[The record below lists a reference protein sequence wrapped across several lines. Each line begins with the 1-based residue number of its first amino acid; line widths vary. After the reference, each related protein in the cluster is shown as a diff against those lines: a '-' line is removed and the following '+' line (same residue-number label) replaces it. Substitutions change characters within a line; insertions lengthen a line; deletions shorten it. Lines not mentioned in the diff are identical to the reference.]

1 MVVHDLVALKNML
14 VVELKMC
21 QSIGYMKKSILPV
34 QGPFCCESAGGVI
47 LMLCVLP
54 RRSEPATFE
63 SSSEAPLPSR
73 IGIAYPHIWG
83 IADNEDFILRS
94 QDAGKSTSTYYKGT
108 RPESAIMA
116 DDGMLMNFEIS
127 DAPLM
132 PKQTF
137 QGGRWKDR
145 LAAKKMVQK
154 RTAKQS
160 THPSER
166 DMFKERRHELAVE
179 DYIGP
184 ADTSRAPKRQRVEQS
199 TNRYEQPPRVQ
210 AADRNEQTARVIS
223 GKLPPGSINIGVKKS
238 VAIQEETRPA
248 FVSGKLLP
256 GSINIGASRVM
267 KFDDEPKPA
276 PALERPSYGNANSAP
291 KRNVAI
297 QEETRPAFVSGKLP
311 PGSINI
317 GSSRVTKFNDEPR
330 PSFVPG
336 KVPGGVQR
344 DTTTGKPAQVISS
357 LFTFN
362 PSSKKKFEEPVEEA
376 EPVKASNA
384 PLTDEMATFV
394 NLGLSRRLAAHLS
407 TKMDMKAPTG
417 IQKASIQQM
426 IKDDSDAFI
435 QAETGSG
442 KTLAYLLPIVDRILA
457 MSDGDA
463 QVHRDSG
470 LFAVVMAPTRELCKQ
485 IATVLEKLLR
495 CAPWIVGTT
504 VIGGESKQSE
514 KARLRKG
521 VNILVATP
529 GRLADHLDNTEV
541 LDVSTVRWLVL
552 DEGDRLMELGFEEE
566 IKGIVEKIGKARN
579 VVMEK
584 RKGLNLTSL
593 PSRRV
598 TILCS
603 ATMKMNV
610 QRLGEISLTD
620 AIHIQADPSDEDA
633 AKDKADG
640 VTSDDKAFSA
650 PAQLKQAYAIV
661 PAKMRLVTLAAILKR
676 AFARR
681 GSVMKAIVFISCA
694 DSVDFHFSLFSRP
707 IEASADDTEE
717 KAPLATIVKSD
728 LTKETIAH
736 GTAFSSSTN
745 SVVLH
750 KLHGSLAQNI
760 RTATLKAF
768 TESTEP
774 CVMVCTD
781 VASRGLDL
789 PNVDYVVEYD
799 PPFSADDHLHRVGRT
814 ARAGKDGR
822 ALIFLMPG
830 EEEEYV
836 SILASGYRDGVKS
849 LTANT
854 AEDLLRKGFGGTG
867 REWEDRATAWQLD
880 VERWA
885 QDSPK
890 YLEMARRGYQSHI
903 RAYATHVANERKYF
917 NMQTLHLGHLAKAFA
932 LRDKPGSIK
941 VPGLRPT
948 KMTKADRSVAE
959 RKKKR
964 GEVEDKAP
972 EGEYVRKKRQADR
985 DLPTVNGKD
994 VTRMMK
1000 MKIKEH
1006 ANAASEFNIG

>member
-1 MVVHDLVALKNML
+1 
-14 VVELKMC
+14 
-21 QSIGYMKKSILPV
+21 
-34 QGPFCCESAGGVI
+34 
-47 LMLCVLP
+47 
-54 RRSEPATFE
+54 
-63 SSSEAPLPSR
+63 
-73 IGIAYPHIWG
+73 
-83 IADNEDFILRS
+83 
-94 QDAGKSTSTYYKGT
+94 
-108 RPESAIMA
+108 MA
-116 DDGMLMNFEIS
+116 DDGMLMNWEIS
-127 DAPLM
+127 DVPII

-145 LAAKKMVQK
+145 LAAKKIVQK
-154 RTAKQS
+154 RTAKG
-160 THPSER
+160 TTNPSER
-166 DMFKERRHELAVE
+166 EIFREKRHDMPVE
-179 DYIGP
+179 EYIGP
-184 ADTSRAPKRQRVEQS
+184 SDATRPPKRQRVE
-199 TNRYEQPPRVQ
+199 P
-210 AADRNEQTARVIS
+210 ADRNEQTARVIS
-223 GKLPPGSINIGVKKS
+223 GKLPPGSINIGQKRS
-238 VAIQEETRPA
+238 IPIQEETRPA
-248 FVSGKLLP
+248 FVSGKLPP
-256 GSINIGASRVM
+256 GSIKVGGSRSV
-267 KFDDEPKPA
+267 P
-276 PALERPSYGNANSAP
+276 
-291 KRNVAI
+291 I

-317 GSSRVTKFNDEPR
+317 GEKRSVPIQEETRPAFVSGKLPPGSIKIGASRTTKFQDDTR
-330 PSFVPG
+330 PASVPERHP
-336 KVPGGVQR
+336 PGGINGASREVASA
-344 DTTTGKPAQVISS
+344 KPGQIVSS
-357 LFTFN
+357 LFSFN
-362 PSSKKKFEEPVEEA
+362 PASKTKFDEPSEESVPA
-376 EPVKASNA
+376 KPSNA
-384 PLTDEMATFV
+384 PLTEEMATFTT
-394 NLGLSRRLAAHLS
+394 LGLSHRLAAHLS
-407 TKMDMKAPTG
+407 TKMEMKAPTA

-457 MSDGDA
+457 MSTNDN

-470 LFAVVMAPTRELCKQ
+470 LFAVVLAPTRELCKQ

-504 VIGGESKQSE
+504 VIGGEGKQSE

-521 VNILVATP
+521 VNILIATP

-541 LDVSTVRWLVL
+541 LNVSTVRWLVL

-566 IKGIVEKIGKARN
+566 IKGIVEKIGKRN
-579 VVMEK
+579 AAMEK
-584 RKGLNLTSL
+584 RKGLDLSAL
-593 PSRRV
+593 PNRRV

-620 AIHIQADPSDEDA
+620 AVHIQADPTEEEAARDE
-633 AKDKADG
+633 ADG
-640 VTSDDKAFSA
+640 TTGDDKAFSA
-650 PAQLKQAYAIV
+650 PAQLKQAYAVV

-707 IEASADDTEE
+707 VEASAEASEE
-717 KAPLATIVKSD
+717 KVQPVTITKSD
-728 LTKETIAH
+728 LTKDTIAH
-736 GTAFSSSTN
+736 GTAFSSNAN
-745 SVVLH
+745 SVILH

-774 CVMVCTD
+774 CVMICTD

-789 PNVDYVVEYD
+789 PNVDYVIEYD

-836 SILASGYRDGVKS
+836 SILASGYRDGRKS

-867 REWEDRATAWQLD
+867 REWEDRATEWQLD

-903 RAYATHVANERKYF
+903 RAYATHVASERHMF

-941 VPGLRPT
+941 VPGLRPA
-948 KMTKADRSVAE
+948 KMTKADRSVAA
-959 RKKKR
+959 RKAKR

-972 EGEYVRKKRQADR
+972 EGERVRKQRKI
-985 DLPTVNGKD
+985 DLDMPSVDSND
-994 VTRMMK
+994 AARRMKKK
-1000 MKIKEH
+1000 MKEH
-1006 ANAASEFNIG
+1006 MASANEFNIG